1 MKNKLF
7 IFAAVLLTLGFTA
20 CSLDVD
26 DVTEM
31 STDNFPTTTD
41 DADATLAAI
50 YYGLNAVNAYPQ
62 ESYLYMALLASDDEY
77 GGGGTNDKAM
87 QAFDFITY
95 ESEDQTNDFYEAH
108 YSSINRANTLIAA
121 LESIDMDEEDRAQ
134 YMGEAL
140 FMRAFYHYELASMYG
155 NIPLMTEPKG
165 DAPDMSEQT
174 AADLWGQILQDLY
187 TAATTMPAVNQH
199 NSGHADKYCAE
210 AMLGRAWLFYTGMYC
225 NGDDIAALTSTTYN
239 PLTSVEMPNGETLTK
254 QMVIDCLKD
263 CYNNSGY
270 SLVKDYRTLWPYTNS
285 LTVEDYS
292 YTKGQGLVWCQDYEN
307 GSSNADDTEIMF
319 ATKFNKMASWNTT
332 IGYGNGYA
340 LHFAVRGTQPLAN
353 TFPFGQGWGT
363 GPITPNLV
371 KDWKAAE
378 PNDPRYEAT
387 IQDVNVLP
395 DYEVDGVHADPA
407 YAYGGATDFVQ
418 ETGYMG
424 KKLPA
429 VTCMSNIDDENAGI
443 GSDGTF
449 CTAMW
454 GTDGILNDSFQTN
467 NWQDLIHI
475 RYADVLLMLSE
486 LTEDATYMNE
496 VRARVGLPAVS
507 YSLAALQNERRWEFA
522 TEGTRWNDIRR
533 WHIAAAALDKQ
544 LDQDIWV
551 AAVPTTNTTHNGG
564 YSSRYN
570 ATAGFQSIP
579 YTQISLGYIQQNDGW
594 TGAEAM
600 YGGW

>member
-7 IFAAVLLTLGFTA
+7 IFAAALLTLGFTA
-20 CSLDVD
+20 CSLDVE

-31 STDNFPTTTD
+31 STDNFPSTTE
-41 DADATLAAI
+41 DADATLAGI
-50 YYGLNAVNAYPQ
+50 YYGLNSVNAYPQ
-62 ESYLYMALLASDDEY
+62 ESFLYYAMLASDDQY
-77 GGGGTNDKAM
+77 GGGGDNDKDM
-87 QAFDFITY
+87 QAFDFITRNG
-95 ESEDQTNDFYEAH
+95 EDQTNDFYEDH
-108 YSSINRANTLIAA
+108 YSSINRANTLIKS

-155 NIPLMTEPKG
+155 NIPLMTEPSG

-174 AADLWGQILQDLY
+174 AADLWSQILQDLY
-187 TAATTMPAVNQH
+187 TASTTMPAVNNH
-199 NSGHADKYCAE
+199 NNGHVDKYVAE

-225 NGDDIAALTSTTYN
+225 NGESISALTSTTYN

-270 SLVKDYRTLWPYTNS
+270 SLVSDYRTLWPYTNS
-285 LTVEDYS
+285 LTVEDYC

-319 ATKFNKMASWNTT
+319 ATKFNKMASWSTT

-340 LHFAVRGTQPLAN
+340 LHFATRIQASLGD
-353 TFPFGQGWGT
+353 TFPFGTGWGA
-363 GPITPNLV
+363 GPVASNLAS
-371 KDWKAAE
+371 DWKSIE

-387 IQDVNVLP
+387 IQDPHELP
-395 DYEVDGVHADPA
+395 DYEVDGVHAAQGYVFGSNGDS
-407 YAYGGATDFVQ
+407 FVQ
-418 ETGYMG
+418 ETDYFG
-424 KKLPA
+424 KKIGA
-429 VTCMSNIDDENAGI
+429 IICMENIDGDGN
-443 GSDGTF
+443 GTF
-449 CTAMW
+449 STSMW

-467 NWQDLIHI
+467 NFNDLIHI

-496 VRARVGLPAVS
+496 VRARVGLSPVS
-507 YSLAALQNERRWEFA
+507 YSLTALQNERRWEFA

-544 LDQDIWV
+544 LDQPCYHSGT
-551 AAVPTTNTTHNGG
+551 ATTNTAHNGG

-570 ATAGFQSIP
+570 ATAGFHMIP
-579 YTQISLGYIQQNDGW
+579 QTQVSLGYIEQNEGW
-594 TGAEAM
+594 TAADAT
-600 YGGW
+600 YQGW